1 MANWRERAMERAENA
16 RDRLAE
22 LDLGDARK
30 HLPDL
35 DTKKARQ
42 HLPNLDTKKARKRLS
57 EMDLEALRREDEAT
71 NNGFFGGFALGIAVG
86 AILALI
92 FAPMKGEQT
101 RELVTE
107 RAVQLKEKATDL
119 VAQVRGDDEMETTGM
134 EPAI

>member
-22 LDLGDARK
+22 LDLNDARGF
-30 HLPDL
+30 LPDM
-35 DTKKARQ
+35 DVRKARRR
-42 HLPNLDTKKARKRLS
+42 LPELDTKKARKRLS
-57 EMDLEALRREDEAT
+57 EIDLEALRREDEAT
-71 NNGFFGGFALGIAVG
+71 NNGFFGGFGLGLLVG
-86 AILALI
+86 AILALV

-119 VAQVRGDDEMETTGM
+119 VAQVRGDDEELEPTGM
-134 EPAI
+134 